1 MRHVRQSS
9 FVHKR
14 SVHFGFQ
21 ANISV
26 LGCLNHTTLTCPS
39 AETERADSDVTSFF
53 RMATSISSTECAC
66 HMLRSSRVS
75 GWRCLMWN
83 RSLSVRV
90 SACVRKQTLA
100 LFSFPRS
107 ERNGDCGWCLIIQ
120 VRVKRWLSLVSYCP
134 GQDETMMA
142 VGLFSLYRSE
152 WYNDCSWPVFIFQV
166 RMK

>member
-1 MRHVRQSS
+1 MGGYLARKKVIAVKMRHVRQSS

-14 SVHFGFQ
+14 SIHFGFQ

-53 RMATSISSTECAC
+53 RMATSISSMECAC

-75 GWRCLMWN
+75 GWCCLMWN

-100 LFSFPRS
+100 LFHF
-107 ERNGDCGWCLIIQ
+107 
-120 VRVKRWLSLVSYCP
+120 P
-134 GQDETMMA
+134 GQRETVIA
-142 VGLFSLYRSE
+142 VGALLSRSG
-152 WYNDCSWPVFIFQV
+152 
-166 RMK
+166 